1 MPKATI
7 NARGHAIPRERIW
20 KSACISTHQKVQSV
34 GQEISVIGF
43 LPNLQS
49 AQSCQ
54 ITKTLGYI
62 V

>member
-1 MPKATI
+1 MQEDMLYHGK
-7 NARGHAIPRERIW
+7 EFE
-20 KSACISTHQKVQSV
+20 SQLVSTHQKVQSV